1 MSIHSFLHN
10 DSQALLT
17 QMANKM
23 AEIERRPLQP
33 IYVVVQSPGL
43 IEWLNL
49 QLAKT
54 SGIAANIHF
63 ITPNFLPYLSCK
75 ALGERY
81 ESGKKAEELLWGI
94 HRVLGSIDFTSEFP
108 NVVRYYAESPY
119 KQMQLAVKL
128 SDLFDQYSLYRAD
141 DVAEWAKGKA
151 AERLTD
157 CAEIEAWQRFIW
169 HKISDSGNEDSNQSA
184 LDNSGVLEKLKSET
198 VSSQIQQFFPSIQCF
213 ALSTLSPY
221 HSQLLTGL
229 SQHTEVNFF
238 LLNPSPEE
246 YWYDIRR
253 KKDKLRNW
261 NLDELTEEDFE
272 IEGND
277 FLLAQGRLLKSLMH
291 QLSDADPSF
300 FNYYEA
306 QHTVENKL
314 LLQKLQKE
322 IVENKA
328 PIASSELAETKQD
341 YSNLFVLNTE
351 LLNDGSI
358 QINSHYSIYREV
370 QGLYDYLLDR
380 KQNSPDLNAD
390 EIAVVTPSLIKYA
403 PFIKA
408 VFDSAPHKLNYNLV
422 SLSDADEHSPV
433 AFIFDILNVSETEF
447 TAEKVLALLEF
458 PDVANHFGIQD
469 KTFIRSALK
478 AANIRWKIDAE
489 KNDSELHQVSW
500 RYGLQRLVTGM
511 LTNSEENVLIDSDD
525 YLNPISVASPNQY
538 AELLRFIHFVDELIA
553 VIRSDAKM
561 RGISNCGNYLLKL
574 IETFL
579 PENGLEESANIDA
592 LVSVIHS
599 FNDQAS
605 DELSSI
611 DLKSYTYAVQ
621 HQFREEEKKRKIFR
635 GSVVFASPK
644 DIRAIPFKVIA
655 YLGLDSSSF
664 PKQTDRSAFDLM
676 QLKPKF
682 GDRSF
687 KDNDRHL
694 FIESFMCAKEAFYV
708 SYLGK
713 SAKTDTDLPASVV
726 VDELVGF
733 VNNRDRK
740 DDALFQIFQH
750 PLHATSKRYAI
761 GENGLFTY
769 RTNAEKTSESTSSPG
784 NNIVTKRKPATLK
797 DFIDYFKNAPKWYF
811 KEVSNLSFYENDEII
826 EDTLF
831 IEANTL
837 QDYAI
842 KTLVLEGL
850 LQNESKWDEFTQ
862 KLQSKGLVQ
871 LGEYGV
877 KTVDDFKVYFENKL
891 ERHSLD
897 TLYNSDNLLSVELS
911 GPVQGKVEYFMGSEA
926 VATVALIKDSGK
938 KSEGKYLLEL
948 FIKACFLARQ
958 LNQNVQMNGL
968 FKEKDYRGIITPDQA
983 TESLEPLQ
991 ALYEKRYE
999 SLQFFHAD
1007 SMKVIL
1013 DTIKRTGTYDDN
1025 SFGKIFISDNHS
1037 LIEYELVFNHLYNEG
1052 FAFNPN
1058 EEDPEK
1064 QKEPSLE
1071 SAIGQCWLG
1080 EGKAIFELI
1089 NAFLKVVK

>member
-1 MSIHSFLHN
+1 
-10 DSQALLT
+10 
-17 QMANKM
+17 MASKL
-23 AEIERRPLQP
+23 AGIERHPLQP
-33 IYVVVQSPGL
+33 IYIVVQSPGL
-43 IEWLNL
+43 TEWLNL

-54 SGIAANIHF
+54 NAIAANIHF
-63 ITPNFLPYLSCK
+63 ITPNFLPFLSCK

-94 HRVLGSIDFTSEFP
+94 HRVLGSADFASEFSK
-108 NVVRYYAESPY
+108 VASYYAESPY
-119 KQMQLAVKL
+119 KQMQLSVKL

-141 DVAEWAKGKA
+141 DVTEWAKGKA
-151 AERLTD
+151 AERLTE
-157 CAEIEAWQRFIW
+157 CADIEEWQRYIW
-169 HKISDSGNEDSNQSA
+169 HKISGSVNADTNQST
-184 LDNSGVLEKLKSET
+184 LDNSGVLEKLKSDA
-198 VSSQIQQFFPSIQCF
+198 VSSQIRQFFPSIQCF

-261 NLDELTEEDFE
+261 RLDELTEEDFE

-277 FLLAQGRLLKSLMH
+277 FLLTQGRLLKSLMH

-306 QHTVENKL
+306 QHAVENKL

-328 PIASSELAETKQD
+328 PLASSELVETKQD
-341 YSNLFVLNTE
+341 YSNLFALNTE

-358 QINSHYSIYREV
+358 QVSSHYSIYREV
-370 QGLYDYLLDR
+370 QGLYDYLLDK

-433 AFIFDILNVSETEF
+433 AFIFEILNLSETEF
-447 TAEKVLALLEF
+447 TAEKALALLEF
-458 PDVANHFGIQD
+458 PDVVHHFGIRD
-469 KTFIRSALK
+469 KSFIRSALK
-478 AANIRWKIDAE
+478 LANIRWKIDSE
-489 KNDSELHQVSW
+489 KNASELHQVSW
-500 RYGLQRLVTGM
+500 LYGLQRMVTGM
-511 LTNSEENVLIDSDD
+511 LTHSEANILTDSSD
-525 YLNPISVASPNQY
+525 YLCPVSVASPKQY
-538 AELLRFIHFVDELIA
+538 AELLRFIHFVDQLIA
-553 VIRSDAKM
+553 VVRNEGKM
-561 RGISNCGNYLLKL
+561 KGIANCGNYLLGL
-574 IETFL
+574 IEAFL
-579 PENGLEESANIDA
+579 PEHGLEESANVDA
-592 LVSVIHS
+592 LVRVIHS

-621 HQFREEEKKRKIFR
+621 HQFREEENKRKIFR
-635 GSVVFASPK
+635 GGVIFASPK
-644 DIRAIPFKVIA
+644 DVRAIPFKVIA

-664 PKQTDRSAFDLM
+664 PKQADRSAFDLM

-708 SYLGK
+708 SFLGK
-713 SAKTDTDLPASVV
+713 SAKTDTELPASVV

-740 DDALFQIFQH
+740 DGAKFKIVQH
-750 PLHATSKRYAI
+750 PLHPTSKRYAL

-769 RTNAEKTSESTSSPG
+769 RTNAESTLHSSTSQRM
-784 NNIVTKRKPATLK
+784 NAVTKRKPATLK

-811 KEVSNLSFYENDEII
+811 KEVYNLSFYENDEII
-826 EDTLF
+826 EDSLL
-831 IEANTL
+831 IETDGL
-837 QDYAI
+837 QKHAI
-842 KTLVLEGL
+842 KFLVLEEL
-850 LQNESKWDEFTQ
+850 LQKENNWLEFTQ
-862 KLQSKGLVQ
+862 KLQSKGRVS
-871 LGEYGV
+871 LGEFGLKV
-877 KTVDDFKVYFENKL
+877 VDDFKVYFENKL

-897 TLYNSDNLLSVELS
+897 TLYNSDNLRSVELS

-926 VATVALIKDSGK
+926 MATVVLIKDSGK
-938 KSEGKYLLEL
+938 ASEGKYLLEL
-948 FIKACFLARQ
+948 FIKACFLTKQ

-983 TESLEPLQ
+983 AESLEPLQ

-1013 DTIKRTGTYDDN
+1013 DAIKSTRTDVDK
-1025 SFGKIFISDNHS
+1025 SFGKMFISGSDAHS
-1037 LIEYELVFNHLYNEG
+1037 LIEYELVFKHLFDEG
-1052 FAFNPN
+1052 YAFNSK
-1058 EEDPEK
+1058 EENPELL
-1064 QKEPSLE
+1064 KEPSLE
-1071 SAIGQCWLG
+1071 SAIGQCWMH
-1080 EGKAIFELI
+1080 EGKAIFEII
-1089 NAFLKVVK
+1089 NAYLKEVK